1 MFIGT
6 ISESSHKK
14 RHYFVLLGG
23 ALIFLVVARV
33 TIFFTVD
40 SHFWP
45 KTINIINLFLDNLIA
60 LDLSVLIASCL
71 YLWFMPNK
79 IRKGDIHV
87 LPSYDIE
94 KELNKIIEDTEHYYY
109 VGHTAR
115 WTRSVTLE
123 KLKDKARLKNTRTEI
138 AIIILDPSD
147 VAVCEYYSKFGH
159 ANRKNSTAN
168 NIKNVQI
175 ELITTILI
183 CAKYSVEPL
192 LYINLYFINQ
202 VSLFRLDISD
212 TGLILTKPS
221 DKEPALLF
229 LKDTFFYNSYK
240 EEFKVIRDQ
249 SNRIMLDKLEL
260 NKDREYYYSYLQK
273 IGLPIEGFN
282 FTDDDFEKIIKELNK
297 PTKPY

>member
-14 RHYFVLLGG
+14 KSYFSLLIVALLVLIVFKTCSLLG
-23 ALIFLVVARV
+23 
-33 TIFFTVD
+33 FFD
-40 SHFWP
+40 SVFGS
-45 KTINIINLFLDNLIA
+45 KIINIINLFLDNLIA

-79 IRKGDIHV
+79 IRKGDIHI

-159 ANRKNSTAN
+159 ANRKNSTADD
-168 NIKNVQI
+168 IKNVQI

-183 CAKYSVEPL
+183 CAKYSVDPL

-229 LKDTFFYNSYK
+229 LKDTFFIIH
-240 EEFKVIRDQ
+240 IRK
-249 SNRIMLDKLEL
+249 NLK
-260 NKDREYYYSYLQK
+260 
-273 IGLPIEGFN
+273 
-282 FTDDDFEKIIKELNK
+282 
-297 PTKPY
+297 